1 MVRESVREYVSEMR
15 CGAVR
20 GCGVVW
26 WCGGAVVRRCGGAVV
41 RWCGGVVVWWCG
53 GVVRCGAARLP
64 FVLLDEASGGALHR
78 DGEVEDEGEDGRLL
92 CNEGNVT
99 HVVSACSMGT
109 NHVAHRQQ
117 ARGVQGRVRHAC
129 CGMCLYHE
137 WAEEAHRTNLAI
149 CTPVMHG
156 ACNAGE
162 GVTRGAEAAW
172 KGRGGDDKGGG
183 NVRTARSMRRY
194 PTQSRA
200 KTPRASRALPRS
212 LGGAF
217 GPGAPV

>member
-1 MVRESVREYVSEMR
+1 MLIDNKREESK
-15 CGAVR
+15 G
-20 GCGVVW
+20 GCG
-26 WCGGAVVRRCGGAVV
+26 
-41 RWCGGVVVWWCG
+41 
-53 GVVRCGAARLP
+53 
-64 FVLLDEASGGALHR
+64 
-78 DGEVEDEGEDGRLL
+78 
-92 CNEGNVT
+92 
-99 HVVSACSMGT
+99 M
-109 NHVAHRQQ
+109 
-117 ARGVQGRVRHAC
+117 HAC

-162 GVTRGAEAAW
+162 GVTGGAEGAW
-172 KGRGGDDKGGG
+172 KGRNEGCGSGVEGAWRRQQGGWGREC
-183 NVRTARSMRRY
+183 VRTARSMRRY

>member
-1 MVRESVREYVSEMR
+1 M
-15 CGAVR
+15 
-20 GCGVVW
+20 
-26 WCGGAVVRRCGGAVV
+26 
-41 RWCGGVVVWWCG
+41 WCG

-64 FVLLDEASGGALHR
+64 FVLLDEACGGALHGY
-78 DGEVEDEGEDGRLL
+78 GEVEDEGEDGRLL

-99 HVVSACSMGT
+99 HVVNACSMGT
-109 NHVAHRQQ
+109 NYVAHRQQ

-162 GVTRGAEAAW
+162 GVTGGAEGRGRGVTRGAEAAW
-172 KGRGGDDKGGG
+172 KGRGGDNKEVGGG
-183 NVRTARSMRRY
+183 NVCAPLGACAGTRPNRGQRHREPAERCREAWAARSVPAHPCSAAGRCASEAR
-194 PTQSRA
+194 PKAARWQRCRLRSRDPA
-200 KTPRASRALPRS
+200 CRS
-212 LGGAF
+212 SS
-217 GPGAPV
+217 